1 MRTPRFDWRWVAVI
15 AFVAI
20 LANSRALPWPIPVAA
35 LVGSGGYLLYLAW
48 ESWGRTGLRSRG
60 TTRVTY
66 WRGERVEMQR
76 PAPRI
81 RPGDFTTLVPTLVYA
96 LLGSALFLAG
106 LARMLRQLGF

>member
-20 LANSRALPWPIPVAA
+20 LANSRALPWPIPTAA
-35 LVGSGGYLLYLAW
+35 LIGAGGYLLYIAW

-60 TTRVTY
+60 TTRVAY
-66 WRGERVEMQR
+66 WRGERIEMQR
-76 PAPRI
+76 PAARF
-81 RPGDFTTLVPTLVYA
+81 RPGDFSTLVPTLVYA
-96 LLGSALFLAG
+96 LIGSALFLAG